1 MRGHAFYII
10 AVIAIVG
17 FLSFSA
23 LGKMDFVARTLIYS
37 GSNDL
42 ATVYRAFFEPA
53 KIQVNSLKD
62 KYKQADQPSASKV
75 KILLMPGHEPGFG
88 GAEYRDLK
96 EREMNVELVKKIQQ
110 IFVDDPRFEV
120 IVPRDNNEWAPEFSK
135 YFTDHWSD
143 IVDFQTGQKEEMI
156 RLLGNGG
163 LSRVEDGVVHN
174 KVPGEVALR
183 LYGINK
189 WVNDNNVDIAIHVH
203 FNDYPRS
210 NQNSPGD
217 YNGFAIYV
225 PENQYSNSKTSKT
238 IADRIQARLGK
249 YFTTSNL
256 PKESGG
262 VVEEQ
267 ELIAIGSYN
276 TVDAPSMLIEYG
288 YIYEPQFKNSF
299 VRDAA
304 LNDLALATYTGV
316 KDFFVGNNEDSDDA
330 QVSAGRS
337 VSYKWQRSF
346 SKELVAKEASLTD
359 DVYHMQKALMGKGL
373 YPPSGKDL
381 TDCPISGQFG
391 PCTEA
396 ALKNFQKQNGI
407 TGEVGKVGSKTL
419 KALNDQFG
427 VEVI

>member
-1 MRGHAFYII
+1 MRGHAFYIVGVI
-10 AVIAIVG
+10 AVVSVLG
-17 FLSFSA
+17 LSAFNKVNFITQS
-23 LGKMDFVARTLIYS
+23 FVYS
-37 GSNDL
+37 SDNDL

-53 KIQVNSLKD
+53 KIQVSSLKG
-62 KYKQADQPSASKV
+62 KYKQAEKSDAPKV
-75 KILLMPGHEPGFG
+75 RILLMPGHEPGFG

-96 EREMNVELVKKIQQ
+96 EREMNVELVKKIQN
-110 IFVDDPRFEV
+110 IFENDPHFEI
-120 IVPRDNNEWAPEFSK
+120 IVPRDNDNWAPEFSK
-135 YFTDHWSD
+135 YFTERWSD

-163 LSRVEDGVVHN
+163 LSKVQNGVVHN

-203 FNDYPRS
+203 FNDYPRG
-210 NQNSPGD
+210 NQSSPGD
-217 YNGFAIYV
+217 YTGFAIYV

-238 IADRIQARLGK
+238 VADSIQLRLGK

-299 VRDAA
+299 IRDVA
-304 LNDLALATYTGV
+304 LSDLAEATYMGV
-316 KDFFVGNNEDSDDA
+316 KDFFVGKNENSDA
-330 QVSAGRS
+330 AHVLAGRS
-337 VSYKWQRSF
+337 MSYKWQRSF
-346 SKELVAKEASLTD
+346 NKELVAKEASLTD
-359 DVYHMQKALMGKGL
+359 DVYHLQKALMGKGL